1 MHSMKVE
8 ETGMKDYE
16 ALSKKHFDAQAAEYD
31 RRNTYYY
38 SQNGKISC
46 RDIAEQIRELPYE
59 SLLDVGC
66 GTGFLIDLLAKQRSA
81 RYCGADL
88 SDGMIRMAEEKRIEG
103 AEFTVS
109 SADKL
114 PYPDETFDIV
124 TCSQSFHHYPYPEQA
139 MREAKRVLKPGGL
152 YILSDTGIGGVGAW
166 IDNHIIFKLMS
177 SGDCRTT
184 NRKGIEKLM
193 ANAGFTVTD
202 SRQVKGM
209 IYTVTGRK

>member
-1 MHSMKVE
+1 
-8 ETGMKDYE
+8 MKDYE

-31 RRNTYYY
+31 QRNTYYY

-46 RDIAEQIRELPYE
+46 RDIAEQIRAYSYG

-66 GTGFLIDLLAKQRSA
+66 GTGLLIDHLTKQKPA
-81 RYCGADL
+81 RYCGVDL
-88 SDGMIRMAEEKRIEG
+88 SDEMIRMAQKKRIGG
-103 AEFTVS
+103 AEFVVG

-114 PYPDETFDIV
+114 PYPDESFDIV
-124 TCSQSFHHYPYPEQA
+124 TCSQSFHHYPYPEEA

-166 IDNHIIFKLMS
+166 IDNHIIFKLMR
-177 SGDCRTT
+177 SGDCHTT
-184 NRKGIEKLM
+184 NRRGIEKLM
-193 ANAGFTVTD
+193 ASVGFSVVD

-209 IYTVTGRK
+209 IYTVTGEK